1 MVQTIV
7 PKDFTQYCSSPPL
20 CTMISYGYTLSLGR
34 IFCLLIV
41 HRRSTFGVNI
51 LEVSYILYIKQHL
64 YKLQLQ
70 QIKLH
75 IEIVNV
81 KPVTPTTILLP
92 VPTFDPRC
100 GAYRTHGLCSASYTE
115 QTQSPRGPYI
125 VLVGHIGQ
133 SLLCLL
139 FQFALLCSKHDLH
152 FTA

>member
-7 PKDFTQYCSSPPL
+7 PKDFSQYCSSPQL

-75 IEIVNV
+75 IEIVNL

-100 GAYRTHGLCSASYTE
+100 GAY
-115 QTQSPRGPYI
+115 PW
-125 VLVGHIGQ
+125 
-133 SLLCLL
+133 
-139 FQFALLCSKHDLH
+139 ALLGFVYRADSEPARALH
-152 FTA
+152 RTRRAHRAIPLVFTVSVCFTM